1 MSAPIRLRPSR
12 RSSRSTRP
20 APAAPS
26 SPLVRRDYD
35 GGGLRTTLLDLSLR
49 STVKPFIS
57 VWAKAPGLPWPYG
70 VADHAGRLLR
80 PVAGTRFRR
89 TRLPHCPATLVTSKE
104 SAAST
109 RTIVY
114 LHGGAFLVGGN
125 HLHRQLISRVV
136 QRTGV
141 SVIAPEYRKLPRHPV
156 SSAVTDAVEAYLW
169 ALDHGSDPAETVLMG
184 DSAGGFLAVMV
195 GVEIERRGLP
205 TPAAIVAMSPLVDF
219 IAPETP
225 YRGCTLFPR
234 SAIGRFQDLAAR
246 VNRRAGLGT
255 DPIESPVH
263 APHPGLPPTLLQV
276 SSTECLYDD
285 GVRLAEAL
293 AAAGVHCELEVWAK
307 QVHVFQA
314 AAGLLPAAARALDNV
329 AEFIDRVVAEG
340 RARDTGTAGAGV
352 A

>member
-1 MSAPIRLRPSR
+1 MSDPTRLRPSR
-12 RSSRSTRP
+12 RTNRKRT
-20 APAAPS
+20 APAAPATT
-26 SPLVRRDYD
+26 LVRREYD
-35 GGGLRTTLLDLSLR
+35 GGGLRTKLLDLSLR

-70 VADHAGRLLR
+70 VADQAGRLLR
-80 PVAGTRFRR
+80 PVPGTRYRR

-136 QRTGV
+136 QRTGT

-156 SSAVTDAVEAYLW
+156 AAAVTDAVDAYLW
-169 ALDHGSDPAETVLMG
+169 ALDHGSQPEETVLMG

-225 YRGCTLFPR
+225 YPGCTLFPR
-234 SAIGRFQDLAAR
+234 SAINRFQDLAAR
-246 VNRRAGLGT
+246 VNRRAGLGP

-263 APHPGLPPTLLQV
+263 APHPGLPPTLVQV
-276 SSTECLYDD
+276 SSSECLYDD
-285 GVRLAEAL
+285 GCRLATAL
-293 AAAGVHCELEVWAK
+293 AEAGVHCELEVWAN

-314 AAGLLPAAARALDNV
+314 AAGLLPEAAQALDNV
-329 AEFIDRVVAEG
+329 ADFVDRMVGAGRG
-340 RARDTGTAGAGV
+340 RASGTAGAGV